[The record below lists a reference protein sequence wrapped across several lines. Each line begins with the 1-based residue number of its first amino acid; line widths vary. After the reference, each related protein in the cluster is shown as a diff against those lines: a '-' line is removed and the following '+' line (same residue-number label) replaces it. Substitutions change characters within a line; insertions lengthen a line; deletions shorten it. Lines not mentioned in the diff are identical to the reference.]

1 MTVCAH
7 DLLYAMHPAVAKQ
20 REKIQL
26 IARIKICRHQSTVK
40 IFVLHDVSRHNG
52 GKLTGHNALKKVSK
66 GVFRV
71 LAFGVSF
78 AVRLRIRTDNYAV
91 VSDGDIFYIAL
102 SHAAK
107 KLVRLLYHLE
117 TTEETYQPQKL
128 SSIALAVLF
137 SSFKFCLPKVTFFLF
152 WGLTFNR

>member
-7 DLLYAMHPAVAKQ
+7 DLLHAMHPAVAKQ

-71 LAFGVSF
+71 LAFRVSF

-91 VSDGDIFYIAL
+91 VSDGDVFYIAL

-107 KLVRLLYHLE
+107 KLIRLLYHLENHLE

-128 SSIALAVLF
+128 LSIALAVLF
-137 SSFKFCLPKVTFFLF
+137 SSFKFCLPKVTFFCF
-152 WGLTFNR
+152 GG